1 MTDTF
6 NYNNNKL
13 IILPGNCFNINELK
27 SRLHSMDTP
36 FDENSKHKKGYYEQ
50 LYNEALKFNEN
61 KLKIITSLITDT
73 NNKMNSNIQINRQF
87 EENQYNNSKNI
98 PEKIPKFPESNNF
111 TFKNYFNANNE
122 TNQKPFYNYNQS
134 NITFPKKQ
142 TNDNNTFQTQKIIM
156 NDQRIHTN
164 TPYNQDKSF
173 TFGNNNYNDI
183 KHHNNYN
190 INQETIKTPN
200 NNSKEN
206 FNSLNNIPNNQFENN
221 NNNINNN
228 QFPNNSNYSNNQ
240 NQQYYKPKNFEF
252 NTPNQN
258 NTKNFPQSSNN
269 INFNNNETNKNNQN
283 YNYYTNNNPSNFSN
297 NPSNIITPNQNQN
310 ISFQNSNDV
319 NEAPNDLR
327 TSNINYPNNNFQKP
341 ITPNYPFFNND
352 SNNNIPLTNFPNNRR
367 NFNNLYSTNN
377 NMRENNDMNAF
388 KNFHNDF
395 PNKKR
400 LINISDNEKKNNL
413 NEETSFFNKE
423 RIDIIYSLLTGLFG
437 AVVLGLTVYFMT
449 KHSSSISNFFN
460 EGVNSISNPKKFFV
474 EFLYGNLVLLFKKL
488 YTDYIYYAISL
499 IIIIIVFFFLK
510 KKMRRENLLNRIFDE
525 LKNSLI
531 EMSNNNEEN
540 GIRGIP
546 ESEIINTYCLKY
558 NIPHDEFIKNY
569 FPALNKMRKKNPNI
583 KQYEDEIN
591 GCKQLIWYWNN

>member
-6 NYNNNKL
+6 DYNNNKL
-13 IILPGNCFNINELK
+13 IILPGNCFNVNELK

-50 LYNEALKFNEN
+50 LYNEAIKFKEN

-87 EENQYNNSKNI
+87 EENQYNNNKNI

-111 TFKNYFNANNE
+111 SFKNYFNANNE

-156 NDQRIHTN
+156 NDQIIHTN

-190 INQETIKTPN
+190 INQETNKTPN
-200 NNSKEN
+200 YNSKEN

-240 NQQYYKPKNFEF
+240 NQQFYKPKNFEF

-258 NTKNFPQSSNN
+258 NT
-269 INFNNNETNKNNQN
+269 N
-283 YNYYTNNNPSNFSN
+283 YNYNTNNNQSNFSN

-319 NEAPNDLR
+319 IQAPNDIR
-327 TSNINYPNNNFQKP
+327 TSNINYSNNNFQKP
-341 ITPNYPFFNND
+341 ITPNYPSFNND
-352 SNNNIPLTNFPNNRR
+352 SNNNIPLTNFPNNLR
-367 NFNNLYSTNN
+367 NFNTNN
-377 NMRENNDMNAF
+377 NMRENNEINTF

-423 RIDIIYSLLTGLFG
+423 RMDIIYSLLTGLFA
-437 AVVLGLTVYFMT
+437 AVVLGFTIYFMT
-449 KHSSSISNFFN
+449 KHSSSILNFFN
-460 EGVNSISNPKKFFV
+460 EGAQSISNPKKFFV

-488 YTDYIYYAISL
+488 YTDYIYYAIPL
-499 IIIIIVFFFLK
+499 IIVIIVFFYLK
-510 KKMRRENLLNRIFDE
+510 KKMRRENLLNRIFEE

-569 FPALNKMRKKNPNI
+569 FPALNKKRKKNPNI